1 MRRPRAFH
9 IIKLTQEFGFLACM
23 ETHLFFKDGEG
34 VKVSTVDAA
43 GGERVGLSGLLVRH
57 TPLLFVIA

>member
-1 MRRPRAFH
+1 ME
-9 IIKLTQEFGFLACM
+9 LMQEFGFVACM

-34 VKVSTVDAA
+34 VKGSTVDAA

-57 TPLLFVIA
+57 TPMLFVTA